1 MGGGPTGL
9 EGGLPSF
16 LKRRSSRAVIS
27 CQRLVG
33 ASRSTAQHGRRR
45 GLMGPRDPFG
55 RPAVRASL
63 GRRARP
69 MGHFLVR
76 GGDATVVPPPVH
88 GRPTVRVRSHPWILF
103 WLLRT
108 TLLVAPASVG
118 ACFVWNILPGSSRFP
133 TVCRSGGLQL
143 GRLDAAEREPVATGS
158 GWVQFQTLPDGI
170 GRSRTNAGT
179 RGRDS
184 ARSGPAFV
192 VPAFSEAVQ
201 RAVLQLNWREAPS
214 HAALGGPP

>member
-1 MGGGPTGL
+1 M
-9 EGGLPSF
+9 
-16 LKRRSSRAVIS
+16 IS

-45 GLMGPRDPFG
+45 GLMAPRDPFG

-69 MGHFLVR
+69 MGDFPGWGVGMLLWYLSCPR
-76 GGDATVVPPPVH
+76 ASNGAGQLA
-88 GRPTVRVRSHPWILF
+88 PWILF